1 MAGQV
6 TRRRL
11 EAWLLEN
18 GFHRLKGK
26 MSGHLQF
33 ERGGVKIT
41 LPGHGAQDLTKKH
54 VALIIR
60 ALSNAGFDREQLKR
74 ELLLK

>member
-1 MAGQV
+1 M

-26 MSGHLQF
+26 MTGHLQY

-41 LPGHGAQDLTKKH
+41 VSGHGAQDLTKKH
-54 VALIIR
+54 VGLILR
-60 ALSNAGFDREQLKR
+60 ALASAGFDREQVKR
-74 ELLLK
+74 ELLKG